1 MDYLVGAVILITLI
15 GVAVGRFPAL
25 HMNRATIAWVGAV
38 ALILLGVLDLEAAF
52 HVIDWHTIALLL
64 SMMILNAN
72 LRLAGFFSIVVVW
85 VQRRARTPRRLLA
98 FILLVSGS
106 LSAIFLN
113 DTIAVVMTPLVIELA
128 RSWQRNPIPYL
139 LGLAMAAN
147 IGSVA
152 AITGN
157 PQNMLIGLSSG
168 IPFIEFSAY
177 QIPVAAG
184 GLIIAWVCLVLMF
197 RSELSGTFNA
207 APEQTV
213 AVEVKRPLLRKSLI
227 AVAVLLAGL
236 LGGLPIALAAML
248 SASIV
253 LITRRIQPE
262 RVFGEVDWGLLVF
275 FCGLFVVTG
284 TIEASRSGE
293 ILANRVPA
301 LLDAGIPLF
310 TFTAVVLSNLVSNVP
325 AVMLFRPYIPDLA
338 DPHSAWLMLAMATTF
353 AGNLTL
359 LGSVANLIVA
369 ESAAR
374 LNVRLTFLV
383 YLKAGIPVTVL
394 SLLWGCLWLAWVT
407 G

>member
-1 MDYLVGAVILITLI
+1 MDYLVGIVIVITLI
-15 GVAVGRFPAL
+15 GVAVGRMPTL

-38 ALILLGVLDLEAAF
+38 ALLLLGALDLEAAF
-52 HVIDWHTIALLL
+52 EVIDWHTIALLL
-64 SMMILNAN
+64 SMMVLNAN
-72 LRLAGFFSIVVVW
+72 LRFAGFFSLVVFW
-85 VQRRARTPRRLLA
+85 VQRCAGTPRRLLA
-98 FILLVSGS
+98 LIIVASGS

-128 RSWQRNPIPYL
+128 RSWQRNPVPYL

-157 PQNMLIGLSSG
+157 PQNMLIGMSSG

-184 GLIIAWVCLVLMF
+184 GMFIAWCCLMLLF
-197 RSELSGTFNA
+197 RQELRGRFETPS
-207 APEQTV
+207 PQSLKIELR
-213 AVEVKRPLLRKSLI
+213 RPLLLKSLI
-227 AVAVLLAGL
+227 AVALLLAGL
-236 LGGLPIALAAML
+236 IGGLPIALSALAA
-248 SASIV
+248 AAVV
-253 LITRRIQPE
+253 LVTRRVHPE
-262 RVFGEVDWGLLVF
+262 RVFREVDWGLLVF

-284 TIEASRSGE
+284 AIGASAGGQL
-293 ILANRVPA
+293 LADRAPP
-301 LLDAGIPLF
+301 LLDAGMAVF
-310 TFTAVVLSNLVSNVP
+310 TLTAVVLSNLVSNVP
-325 AVMLFRPYIPDLA
+325 AVMLFRPFVPELA
-338 DPHSAWLMLAMATTF
+338 DPHSAWLLLAMATTF

-359 LGSVANLIVA
+359 LGSIANLIVA

-374 LNVRLTFLV
+374 HDVSLTFMT